1 MIAINNQSIADI
13 DIVKNLKKDVQYKQV
28 WQRII
33 NQKVIEKAAKER
45 GITVSPEEI
54 QAEGDRLRMEKKLY
68 KVSDTM
74 AWFAEQMITVEDL
87 EAGIGDRLLSQKL
100 AEHLFK
106 QEVEKFFAQNRIN
119 FEEVLLYQ
127 IIISEPRLAQEI
139 YYQIKEQE
147 ISFYDAAH
155 CYDID
160 EKRRQVCGY
169 EGKICRWS
177 LKPEIAAA
185 VFSAK
190 PGIVISPIKTAQ
202 GCHILMVEK
211 FIQAELTQQRYQ
223 EILNNMFRQW
233 LASEVNYILYNQIE
247 PEEINQL
254 NQKIAS

>member
-1 MIAINNQSIADI
+1 MINNQSVADI
-13 DIVKNLKKDVQYKQV
+13 DIINALKQDVQYKQI
-28 WQRII
+28 WQRIL
-33 NQKVIEKAAKER
+33 NQKVIEKATQAR

-68 KVSDTM
+68 KVSDTI
-74 AWFAEQMITVEDL
+74 AWLAEQMITVEDL
-87 EAGIGDRLLSQKL
+87 EAGIADRLLSQKL

-106 QEVEKFFAQNRIN
+106 EEVEKSFTQNRIN
-119 FEEVLLYQ
+119 FDQVLLYQ

-160 EKRRQVCGY
+160 EKRRQVGGC
-169 EGKICRWS
+169 EGKLHRWS

-190 PGIVISPIKTAQ
+190 AGVVISPIQTGQ
-202 GCHILMVEK
+202 GYHILMVEK
-211 FIQAELTQQRYQ
+211 FIQAELTQEKYQ
-223 EILNNMFRQW
+223 EILNNMFKQW
-233 LASEVNYILYNQIE
+233 LANEVNYMLYNQIE
-247 PEEINQL
+247 PEEINEVKQ
-254 NQKIAS
+254 QMA

>member
-1 MIAINNQSIADI
+1 MVTINNQSIANI
-13 DIVKNLKKDVQYKQV
+13 DIVNSLKKDVQYKEV
-28 WQRII
+28 WQRIL
-33 NQKVIEKAAKER
+33 NQKVIEKAAQER

-54 QAEGDRLRMEKKLY
+54 QVEGDRLRMEKKLY

-106 QEVEKFFAQNRIN
+106 QEVEKFFAQNRLN
-119 FEEVLLYQ
+119 FQEILLYQ
-127 IIISEPRLAQEI
+127 IIIREPRFAQEI

-169 EGKICRWS
+169 EGNMCRWS

-190 PGIVISPIKTAQ
+190 PGVVISPIKTAQ
-202 GCHILMVEK
+202 GYHILMVEK
-211 FIQAELTQQRYQ
+211 FIQGELTQQRYQ

-233 LASEVNYILYNQIE
+233 LAREVNYMLYNQIE
-247 PEEINQL
+247 PESSEQL
-254 NQKIAS
+254 HQKIA